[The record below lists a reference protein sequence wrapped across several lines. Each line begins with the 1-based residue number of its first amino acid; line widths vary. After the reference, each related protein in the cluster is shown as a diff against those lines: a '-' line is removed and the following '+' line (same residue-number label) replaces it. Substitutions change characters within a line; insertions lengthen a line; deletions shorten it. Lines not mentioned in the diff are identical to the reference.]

1 MAGRIHRDEGYSV
14 SEMMVVAILMSLVI
28 IASYTLMTA
37 ATGMAD
43 SVQARTLAADEGRAV
58 MDQIT
63 REFRQAY
70 EIVDNEGAFE
80 DARPRE
86 CVFYTDVNRDG
97 IPEKIWYRV
106 QGGMLYRSQA
116 TATTALPPYTFGAF
130 GPEEVL
136 AESLDGTW
144 TGNVFTYYDGQDPPD
159 EVPSGQADRIS
170 AVSLRLVTGATVN
183 KKTAFVDLS
192 TWVKIRAVHNTID

>member
-1 MAGRIHRDEGYSV
+1 
-14 SEMMVVAILMSLVI
+14 
-28 IASYTLMTA
+28 
-37 ATGMAD
+37 MAD

-58 MDQIT
+58 MDRIT

-70 EIVDNEGAFE
+70 EIEDNQGAFE

-97 IPEKIWYRV
+97 IPEKVWYRV
-106 QGGMLYRSQA
+106 QAGRLYRSQA

-130 GPEEVL
+130 GSQEVL
-136 AESLDGTW
+136 AESLDGSW
-144 TGNVFTYYDGQDPPD
+144 TGNVFTYYDGDDPPD

>member
-1 MAGRIHRDEGYSV
+1 MAGRISRDEGYSV
-14 SEMMVVAILMSLVI
+14 SEMMIVAVLMAIVI
-28 IASYTLMTA
+28 VASYTLMGA

-43 SVQARTLAADEGRAV
+43 AVQARTLAADEGRAV
-58 MDQIT
+58 MDRIT

-70 EIVDNEGAFE
+70 EIEDNEGAFE

-97 IPEKIWYRV
+97 IPEKVWYRV
-106 QGGMLYRSQA
+106 QSGTLYRAQA
-116 TATTALPPYTFGAF
+116 SATTVLPPYTFGAF
-130 GPEEVL
+130 GPAEVL
-136 AESLDGTW
+136 VESLDGSF
-144 TGNVFTYYDGQDPPD
+144 TGNVFTYYDGDDPPD
-159 EVPSGQADRIS
+159 EVPSGQAERVS
-170 AVSLRLVTGATVN
+170 AVKLRLVNGATVN

>member
-1 MAGRIHRDEGYSV
+1 MAGRMHRDDGYSV
-14 SEMMVVAILMSLVI
+14 SEMMVVAIIMSLVI
-28 IASYTLMTA
+28 IASYTLMNA

-43 SVQARTLAADEGRAV
+43 SVEARTLAADEGRAV
-58 MDQIT
+58 MDRIT

-70 EIVDNEGAFE
+70 EIVDNQGAFE

-106 QGGMLYRSQA
+106 QGGKLYRSQA
-116 TATTALPPYTFGAF
+116 SATTTLPPYTFGAF
-130 GPEEVL
+130 GAEEVL
-136 AESLDGTW
+136 VESLDGNF
-144 TGNVFTYYDGQDPPD
+144 TGNVFTYYDGEDPPA
-159 EVPSGQADRIS
+159 EVPSGQAERVS
-170 AVSLRLVTGATVN
+170 AVKLRLVNGATVN